1 MFTTTL
7 SSTSAQASDT
17 ITATEGGAQET
28 TTVAFTAGTAASAAK
43 STVAASPTTVTAD
56 GVATTTVTVT
66 VEDAN
71 GNLIPNAAVT
81 LSSTGTGDHFAATT
95 GTTNAQ
101 GVFTTTLS
109 STSAQASD
117 TITATEGG
125 AQETTT
131 VAFTAG
137 QPPTG
142 GTPVLT
148 AASDSGTSQS
158 DDITDVTAPTF
169 TVALGSTVV
178 AGDTVQLLLGGSA
191 LAHPVTHTVTA
202 ADITAG
208 SVSLTVTAGDLGADG
223 TKQISAQLGDAFGNS
238 STTAALTITLDTTAP
253 TGGTPVLTAASD
265 SGTSHTDGITD
276 VTAPTFTVALG
287 PTVAAGDTVQLL
299 LGGSALAH
307 PVTHTITAAD
317 ITAGSV
323 SLTVTAG
330 DLGADG
336 TKSITAQFSDVAGNT
351 STTAADVITLD
362 TTAPVV
368 AIGNP
373 GGATNQPS
381 LSVTGTITGADAGTT
396 IAVFDGTTQ
405 VGVGTISGGTWSA
418 NVTLSNGSNVLT
430 AEVTDAAGNTAT
442 SGPVTYTLN
451 TTAPTGG
458 TPVLTAASDSGTSQ
472 SDDITDV
479 TAPTFTVA
487 LGSTVVAGDTVQL
500 LLGGSALAHPVTHT
514 VTAADIT
521 AGSVSLTVTAGDLG
535 ADGTKQ
541 ISAQLGDAFGNSST
555 TAALTITLDT
565 TAPTGGTPV
574 LTTASDS
581 GTSHTDG
588 ITDVTAPT
596 FTVALGPTVAAGD
609 TVQLLLGGSA
619 LAHPVT
625 HTITAAD
632 ITAGSV
638 SLTVTAGD
646 LGADGI
652 KSITAQFSD
661 VAGNTSTTA
670 ADVITLDTTAPAV
683 AIGNPGGATNQP
695 SLSVTGTITGA
706 DAGTTI
712 AVFDGATQVGVGTI
726 SGGTWS
732 ANVTLSNGS
741 NVLTAEVTDAA
752 GNTATSGS
760 VTYTLNTTAP
770 TGGTPVLTAASDSGT
785 SQSDDI
791 TDVTAPTFTVAL
803 GSTVVAGDTVQLL
816 LGGSA
821 LAHPVTHTITA
832 ADITAGSVSLTV
844 TAGDLGADGIKQ
856 ISAQLGDAFGNSS
869 TTAALTITLDTT
881 APTGGT
887 PALTT
892 ASDSG
897 TSHTDGITDVT
908 APTFT
913 VALGSTVAAGD
924 TVQLLLGGSA
934 LAHPVTHTITA
945 ADITA
950 GSVSLTVTA
959 GDLGADGA
967 KSITAQFSDV
977 AGNTSTTA
985 ADVITLDTTAP
996 AVAIGNPGGSTNQ
1009 PSLSVTGTITGADAG
1024 TTIAVFD
1031 GATQVGVGTISG
1043 GTWSANVT
1051 LSNGS
1056 NVLTAEVTDA
1066 AGNTATSGS
1075 VTYTLESAPP
1085 TIAMG
1090 VVGQNDVVNV
1100 TQTTTGVVISGT
1112 ETNADGQTV
1121 TIAIL
1126 SSSNQVVDTLTAVAS
1141 AGTWSTTLSEFSALG
1156 VAEWRLYFP
1165 SQRVDRDAGEPN
1177 RYYRP
1182 LFGVGC
1188 NFWG

>member
-1 MFTTTL
+1 M
-7 SSTSAQASDT
+7 
-17 ITATEGGAQET
+17 
-28 TTVAFTAGTAASAAK
+28 
-43 STVAASPTTVTAD
+43 
-56 GVATTTVTVT
+56 
-66 VEDAN
+66 
-71 GNLIPNAAVT
+71 
-81 LSSTGTGDHFAATT
+81 
-95 GTTNAQ
+95 
-101 GVFTTTLS
+101 FTTTLS

-148 AASDSGTSQS
+148 AASDSGTSHS

-178 AGDTVQLLLGGSA
+178 
-191 LAHPVTHTVTA
+191 
-202 ADITAG
+202 
-208 SVSLTVTAGDLGADG
+208 
-223 TKQISAQLGDAFGNS
+223 
-238 STTAALTITLDTTAP
+238 
-253 TGGTPVLTAASD
+253 
-265 SGTSHTDGITD
+265 
-276 VTAPTFTVALG
+276 
-287 PTVAAGDTVQLL
+287 AGDTVQLL

-336 TKSITAQFSDVAGNT
+336 TK
-351 STTAADVITLD
+351 
-362 TTAPVV
+362 
-368 AIGNP
+368 
-373 GGATNQPS
+373 
-381 LSVTGTITGADAGTT
+381 
-396 IAVFDGTTQ
+396 
-405 VGVGTISGGTWSA
+405 
-418 NVTLSNGSNVLT
+418 
-430 AEVTDAAGNTAT
+430 
-442 SGPVTYTLN
+442 
-451 TTAPTGG
+451 
-458 TPVLTAASDSGTSQ
+458 
-472 SDDITDV
+472 
-479 TAPTFTVA
+479 
-487 LGSTVVAGDTVQL
+487 
-500 LLGGSALAHPVTHT
+500 
-514 VTAADIT
+514 
-521 AGSVSLTVTAGDLG
+521 
-535 ADGTKQ
+535 Q
-541 ISAQLGDAFGNSST
+541 ISAQLSDAFGNSST

-596 FTVALGPTVAAGD
+596 FTVALNPTVAAGD

-625 HTITAAD
+625 HTITAAE

-646 LGADGI
+646 LGADGS

-670 ADVITLDTTAPAV
+670 ADVITLDTTAPVV
-683 AIGNPGGATNQP
+683 AIGNPGGSTNQP
-695 SLSVTGTITGA
+695 SLTVTGTITGA

-770 TGGTPVLTAASDSGT
+770 TGGTPVLTAASNSGT

-791 TDVTAPTFTVAL
+791 TDVTAPSFTVAL

-832 ADITAGSVSLTV
+832 TDITAGSVSLTV
-844 TAGDLGADGIKQ
+844 TAGDLGADGTKQ
-856 ISAQLGDAFGNSS
+856 ISAQLSDAFGNSS

-887 PALTT
+887 PVLTT

-913 VALGSTVAAGD
+913 VALNPTVVAGD

-945 ADITA
+945 TDITA
-950 GSVSLTVTA
+950 GSVNLTVTA
-959 GDLGADGA
+959 GDLGADGS

-985 ADVITLDTTAP
+985 AEIITLNTTAP
-996 AVAIGNPGGSTNQ
+996 TGGTPVLTTASEFRDLAYRRDHRRDGADLHGGTQFDGGGRRHRSVAAGRIGAGPSGDPHHHRNRHHRRQCQPDRDRGRPRGRWHQVDHGAVQRRRRQYLDHRSRRDHAGYHGADRRNARPGG
-1009 PSLSVTGTITGADAG
+1009 
-1024 TTIAVFD
+1024 
-1031 GATQVGVGTISG
+1031 GVGFR
-1043 GTWSANVT
+1043 
-1051 LSNGS
+1051 
-1056 NVLTAEVTDA
+1056 
-1066 AGNTATSGS
+1066 
-1075 VTYTLESAPP
+1075 
-1085 TIAMG
+1085 
-1090 VVGQNDVVNV
+1090 
-1100 TQTTTGVVISGT
+1100 
-1112 ETNADGQTV
+1112 
-1121 TIAIL
+1121 
-1126 SSSNQVVDTLTAVAS
+1126 
-1141 AGTWSTTLSEFSALG
+1141 EF
-1156 VAEWRLYFP
+1156 
-1165 SQRVDRDAGEPN
+1165 Q
-1177 RYYRP
+1177 YR
-1182 LFGVGC
+1182 
-1188 NFWG
+1188 